1 MFIFR
6 NASVLQ
12 CDVNQH
18 CQDNDGGVNECAAM
32 FIARNPNVL
41 QCDVNQRC
49 QDNDAGVN
57 EH

>member
-1 MFIFR
+1 M
-6 NASVLQ
+6 LQ

-18 CQDNDGGVNECAAM
+18 CQDNDDGVNECAAM

-49 QDNDAGVN
+49 RDNDAGVN